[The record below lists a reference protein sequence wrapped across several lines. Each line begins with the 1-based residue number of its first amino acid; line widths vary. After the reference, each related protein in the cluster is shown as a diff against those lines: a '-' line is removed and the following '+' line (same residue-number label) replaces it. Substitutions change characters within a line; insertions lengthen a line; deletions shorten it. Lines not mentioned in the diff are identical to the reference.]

1 MYDTSDESLKTDIE
15 SLEDATGKLKQ
26 IKTVKFNWTP
36 AAIKSRNLII
46 DEKVGGGQAQ
56 KEIGVTA
63 QSVQQVLPELVK
75 ERADGTL
82 TVNYLKLVPVA
93 IASIKE
99 LKTTVDDL
107 LKRII
112 YLEMNKKK

>member
-1 MYDTSDESLKTDIE
+1 MYEISDETLKIDIE
-15 SLEDATGKLKQ
+15 SLEGATNKLKALKA
-26 IKTVKFNWTP
+26 IKFRWTEE
-36 AAIKSRNLII
+36 AIKSRNLTV
-46 DEKVGGGQAQ
+46 DDGENPL

-63 QSVQQVLPELVK
+63 QSVKEVLPELVQ

-93 IASIKE
+93 IASIQE

-107 LKRII
+107 LKRVIF
-112 YLEMNKKK
+112 LEMNKKK